1 MKATIRNQ
9 TLLVTGLNGLIRVMG
24 FVLRILLSRFLGAEM
39 MGIAELASGVHMMAI
54 TPLTSGLPMAIG
66 RLTAKTTQQDQTHP
80 LKAGLKLVRKVAFFL
95 IPVFLLLSPWL
106 ARLTGDIRVLPSLWF
121 TAPCI
126 LILGYSGVYNG
137 FCYGTKRSYLP
148 AISELTE
155 QTLRVLLTI
164 AVLPFLRHLTVP
176 WLAAVPVASTMI
188 AEIAG
193 LALVICIL
201 RLPLAHDGDVQ
212 KWQKPILQLAVPS
225 TITRL
230 IHTLLR
236 SITSIII
243 PARLIASGLSSSEAT
258 ARLGML
264 SGMVLPLMMAPC
276 IFTGALGM
284 VMAPRLAQ
292 SDENARL
299 CKQFLI
305 KLFAA
310 GLMVSVIC
318 TLGMLLVAPLFA
330 VVVYRLPELTTLFR
344 SASPLCL
351 LCAVENLTNG
361 AITSLG
367 LQKTAVYGAL
377 PSSLAAL
384 MITWLLTAQPAFRLN
399 GVIIGLAMGHILGI
413 LWNGFI
419 IARWWCNQTV
429 L

>member
-9 TLLVTGLNGLIRVMG
+9 TLLVTGLNSLIRVMG

-54 TPLTSGLPMAIG
+54 TPLTSGLPMAIS
-66 RLTAKTTQQDQTHP
+66 RLTAKAKTHRETEP
-80 LKAGLKLVRKVAFFL
+80 LQAGLRLVRHVSFFL
-95 IPVFLLLSPWL
+95 IPVFLVLSPWL
-106 ARLTGDIRVLPSLWF
+106 AKATGDMRVLPSLWF

-137 FCYGTKRSYLP
+137 YCYGVKRSYLP
-148 AISELTE
+148 AVSELTE

-164 AVLPFLRHLTVP
+164 ATLPFLRHLTAP
-176 WLAAVPVASTMI
+176 WKAAVPVASTMI

-193 LALVICIL
+193 LVLVIGIL
-201 RLPLAHDGDVQ
+201 RIPLMGNEDIHQ
-212 KWQKPILQLAVPS
+212 WHKPILQLAVPS

-236 SITSIII
+236 SVTSIII
-243 PARLIASGLSSSEAT
+243 PARLIASGLPVSEAT

-264 SGMVLPLMMAPC
+264 NGMVLPLMMAPC
-276 IFTGALGM
+276 IFTGAFSM

-310 GLMVSVIC
+310 GLAVSLGC
-318 TLGMLLVAPLFA
+318 TVSMALLAPLFA
-330 VVVYRLPELTTLFR
+330 IVVYRLPELTILFR
-344 SASPLCL
+344 AASPLCL
-351 LCAVENLTNG
+351 LCALENLTVG

-367 LQKTAVYGAL
+367 LQKAAVYGAL
-377 PSSLAAL
+377 PSSLAAML
-384 MITWLLTAQPAFRLN
+384 ITWFLTAQPTLRLN
-399 GVIIGLAMGHILGI
+399 GVIIGLAAGHLLGI
-413 LWNGFI
+413 LWNGCI
-419 IARWWCNQTV
+419 IARWWRNHTD